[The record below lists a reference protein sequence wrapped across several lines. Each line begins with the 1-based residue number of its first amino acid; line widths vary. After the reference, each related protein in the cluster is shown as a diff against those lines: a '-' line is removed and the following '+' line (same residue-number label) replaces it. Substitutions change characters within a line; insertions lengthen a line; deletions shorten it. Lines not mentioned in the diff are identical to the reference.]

1 MKFHL
6 HICHFSEQGIGV
18 PEVSHNGKAF
28 YRNKGLNIQKM
39 FVNFVG
45 YYVAINSYRDPLA
58 YVFKGNAHVIPFLKI
73 EELSNK

>member
-39 FVNFVG
+39 FVNFVRD
-45 YYVAINSYRDPLA
+45 YPAINSYHDPFA
-58 YVFKGNAHVIPFLKI
+58 NVFKGNANMIPFLKI
-73 EELSNK
+73 LI